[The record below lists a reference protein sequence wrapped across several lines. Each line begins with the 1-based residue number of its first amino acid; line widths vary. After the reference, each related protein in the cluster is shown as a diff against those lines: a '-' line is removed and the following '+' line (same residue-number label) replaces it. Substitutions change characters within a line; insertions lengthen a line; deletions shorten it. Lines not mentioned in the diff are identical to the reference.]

1 MAWYLL
7 LVTENAVGWRSV
19 EQRAAEGR
27 AERDRM
33 PRERHAELVP
43 TEHHAVDLVLG
54 QEADRLQN
62 LLPIRHGR
70 MLASPFAFYR
80 GSAVVM
86 AYDLAAGPQTSL
98 TSQVCGDAHL
108 SNFGLYGSPERRL
121 VFDLNDFDETWTG
134 PFEWDVKRLAASV
147 ELAARANDYPA
158 KRRRAIVVQCVR
170 AYREAMRTYA
180 SQRTLDVWYAHVTAQ
195 ADVPELLDT
204 LDKNS
209 RKAFTRTID
218 KARTRDSLG
227 SRRKLAETVD
237 GRLRL
242 VSRPPLFIPSRDLDF
257 GPGPEA
263 LEEWITTLIDEYATT
278 LSANRRQLLQ
288 QYRFVDI
295 ALKVVGVGSV
305 GTRSW
310 VVLMVGRDEGDPL
323 FLQAKEAVRS
333 VLDVALGSRAL
344 DHHGQRVVEGQRIMQ
359 AVSDVLLGWQRAT
372 RDGVSTDYYVRQLQ
386 DWKGSLEV
394 EGIPASVLERYA
406 RICAETLARA
416 HARSGDRIAIAAYL
430 GGGDAFDHAVGEF
443 AAAYADKAEA
453 DHAALRQA
461 VADGRIKAEYDV

>member
-19 EQRAAEGR
+19 EQRVAEGR

-121 VFDLNDFDETWTG
+121 VFDLNDFDETG
-134 PFEWDVKRLAASV
+134 P
-147 ELAARANDYPA
+147 ARSSGTSSGW
-158 KRRRAIVVQCVR
+158 RRASSSPRGRTTTRRSGGARSSCSASAHTGRPCAPTR
-170 AYREAMRTYA
+170 ASA
-180 SQRTLDVWYAHVTAQ
+180 TLDVWYAHVTAQ
-195 ADVPELLDT
+195 TDVPELLDT

-263 LEEWITTLIDEYATT
+263 LEQWITTLIDEYATT

-310 VVLMVGRDEGDPL
+310 VVLMVGRDEEDPL

-453 DHAALRQA
+453 DHAALQQA
-461 VADGRIKAEYDV
+461 AADGRIKAEYDI